1 MYLVLEMEISCGG
14 NSKIRMS
21 ILSQMKTTFSQE
33 SQFSSKN
40 RWMGRSHTERLESM
54 VARDQV
60 SLGKNT
66 LQSTY
71 PVKSEP
77 VTQCLLFVCFLLC
90 MFAFISKA

>member
-60 SLGKNT
+60 SLGRNT
-66 LQSTY
+66 KHATEY
-71 PVKSEP
+71 
-77 VTQCLLFVCFLLC
+77 
-90 MFAFISKA
+90 ISS